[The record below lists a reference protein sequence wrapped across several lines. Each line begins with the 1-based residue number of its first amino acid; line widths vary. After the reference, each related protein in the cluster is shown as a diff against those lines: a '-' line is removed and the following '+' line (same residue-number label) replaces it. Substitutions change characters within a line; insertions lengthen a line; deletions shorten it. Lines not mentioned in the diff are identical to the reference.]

1 MSQNHLNSLNVTH
14 LKTRQVFQ
22 KTLSYIDPTPE
33 EMGLSL
39 CGNIKLKEST
49 TITFTNLGQNLKV
62 YDVTSYDS

>member
-39 CGNIKLKEST
+39 CGNIKFKEST